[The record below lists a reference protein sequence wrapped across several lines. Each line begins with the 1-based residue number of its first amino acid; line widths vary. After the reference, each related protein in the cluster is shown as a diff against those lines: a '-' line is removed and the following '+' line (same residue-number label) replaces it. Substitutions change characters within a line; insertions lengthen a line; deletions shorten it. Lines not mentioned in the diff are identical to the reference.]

1 MSAKLKVNKLQNGLG
16 ARSFGRTIFYSSNVD
31 STNKWAKELAMYGAC
46 EGTVVI
52 AETQTMGTGRL
63 GRQWFSPTGGLW
75 FSLILR
81 PNLCPAETIQLTF
94 VSGLAVTRVLR
105 EMFGLKAETKWPND
119 VLVKGRKICG
129 ILAEMNTTGENVNF
143 VVVGVGVNANCSVEK
158 LFPEQLKKVA
168 TSIENELGRKVQL
181 EELFKALLEQL
192 ENLYELFI
200 NEGFDPIREEW
211 KKYASFL
218 GRRVKITSQ
227 TREVS
232 GLALEI
238 DHDGALVLRLE
249 DGTEK
254 RFFIGDVSLQA

>member
-1 MSAKLKVNKLQNGLG
+1 VA
-16 ARSFGRTIFYSSNVD
+16 
-31 STNKWAKELAMYGAC
+31 
-46 EGTVVI
+46 I
-52 AETQTMGTGRL
+52 AETQTMGAGRL
-63 GRQWFSPTGGLW
+63 GRQWFSPSGGLW

-94 VSGLAVTRVLR
+94 VSGLAVARVLG

-129 ILAEMNTTGENVNF
+129 ILAEMNTTGKNVNF
-143 VVVGVGVNANCSVEK
+143 VVVGVGLNANFSVEK

-168 TSIENELGRKVQL
+168 TSIENELGRKIQL
-181 EELFKALLEQL
+181 EQLFKTLLEQL

-211 KKYASFL
+211 EKYASFL
-218 GRRVKITSQ
+218 GRCVKITSQ
-227 TREVS
+227 TKEVS